1 MGSKAVNLMSF
12 ILGVQLLLAW
22 ALSNGLLV
30 VLILSGVTAQDT
42 FGNTAEGAKTRAYM
56 TFVLAFVAITNLVRF
71 MGSTVYTIMVAI
83 TG

>member
-1 MGSKAVNLMSF
+1 MGSKAGELMIF
-12 ILGVQLLLAW
+12 VHGMQLLLAW

-30 VLILSGVTAQDT
+30 AFVLSGVSAQDT
-42 FGNTAEGAKTRAYM
+42 FGDTATGARTRAYM

-71 MGSTVYTIMVAI
+71 IGSTMYTLMVAI